1 MGPATRMK
9 PLLTLSFGST
19 PSCGAKIVPGFD
31 IEVPSHASIF
41 TLFHS
46 FTHRPSVEEDFSNP
60 PLDSAYQE
68 CLNRLS
74 MAQFSPQ

>member
-1 MGPATRMK
+1 MEPVIRMK
-9 PLLTLSFGST
+9 PLLTLNSGST
-19 PSCGAKIVPGFD
+19 PSCGAKIVLGFD
-31 IEVPSHASIF
+31 TEAPFHASIF

-68 CLNRLS
+68 CSNRLS